1 MIFFSKTII
10 FAKGSEKTLMKV
22 IELATELTLK
32 TLLIELTRD
41 GVRYAQLSKEFS
53 EKNMQKASVMNHDQL
68 SAVSNVLASILP
80 GVCTA
85 QVQQGFKN
93 FAATDVFPYGHM
105 DENDFEGLLA
115 AIDLAWKKEELK
127 CSEAS
132 LNQLSD
138 LCPTPNSLK

>member
-80 GVCTA
+80 GICTA

-93 FAATDVFPYGHM
+93 FATTDVFPYGHM
-105 DENDFEGLLA
+105 DENDVEGLLA
-115 AIDLAWKKEELK
+115 AIDLA
-127 CSEAS
+127 
-132 LNQLSD
+132 
-138 LCPTPNSLK
+138 